1 MKSQIYNK
9 EELYPDDFT
18 EHEKV
23 EFDLL
28 LEQSKMLFPK
38 LANEEWLIKQGIIAF
53 IKKRKRGDVEP
64 LSQDEIA
71 NIRNKYTKDTVFY
84 TEPTETPED
93 VENTCAIEA

>member
-1 MKSQIYNK
+1 MKSQVYNK
-9 EELYPDDFT
+9 EGLYPEDFT
-18 EHEKV
+18 DEEKI

-53 IKKRKRGDVEP
+53 INKRKRGDVEP
-64 LSQDEIA
+64 PSQEEIA
-71 NIRNKYTKDTVFY
+71 ELRNKYTKDTIFY
-84 TEPTETPED
+84 TEPIETPED